1 MEFKVYKNEDVE
13 MQIYAIEEFIEPV
26 SNFKEAALFMVSHS
40 TSDVVDLQAL
50 TDGEITLA
58 KYWLADD
65 KQSDIGFWSI
75 DTSDEEIWE
84 ILKSQGH
91 DGTGK
96 IETCLV
102 EPHEIA
108 WDKKHSP
115 RFIGFFSCN
124 QK

>member
-1 MEFKVYKNEDVE
+1 MEFKVYKDANVE
-13 MQIYAIEEFIEPV
+13 MQIDAIEEFIEPV
-26 SNFKEAALFMVSHS
+26 TNFTEAALFIVADS

-58 KYWLADD
+58 KYWLARD
-65 KQSDIGFWSI
+65 KQSEIGFWSI
-75 DTSDEEIWE
+75 DTPDEEIWE

-108 WDKKHSP
+108 
-115 RFIGFFSCN
+115 
-124 QK
+124 

>member
-1 MEFKVYKNEDVE
+1 MEFKVYKDANVE

-26 SNFKEAALFMVSHS
+26 SNFKETALFIVADSA
-40 TSDVVDLQAL
+40 SDVVNLRAL

-65 KQSDIGFWSI
+65 KQSEIGFWSI
-75 DTSDEEIWE
+75 DTPDEEIWE

-91 DGTGK
+91 DGTGE
-96 IETCLV
+96 IENCLV

-108 WDKKHSP
+108 
-115 RFIGFFSCN
+115 
-124 QK
+124 